1 MGQEQSRPGQ
11 PGNDVHDVKFDAQK
25 PGVMI
30 SMARQRSLDLAKSI
44 FSDKEQLREL
54 WHRCDANGNGIA
66 SLAEVDKMVIELGA
80 QTRHDHDLYHGFF
93 ANMADNKA
101 KMGIMRAY
109 KWTLKKEQL
118 SNNDDFIQAREFPA
132 LLKNLYFFS
141 TLQREF
147 EKADENNDKQVSKEE
162 FKTYLTNMGFTM
174 SESDLEAEFTKL
186 DADGSRAAGP
196 LEFYGYCMRA
206 MAMTDKDVSVKGDFM
221 NVGFASSSKGR
232 SNDFRGKGHHTT
244 MLSSHAAPHQAYHSG
259 YHHSA
264 HGGPVSHPAAPP
276 AHPGVHPGYAPH
288 PGITHGAVAHPGYGV
303 AHPGV
308 AYHPHPAA
316 HPAPHLINGGY
327 HY

>member
-1 MGQEQSRPGQ
+1 MGQDQSRPGQ
-11 PGNDVHDVKFDAQK
+11 PGNDIHDVKFDAQK

-44 FSDKEQLREL
+44 FSDKEMLRQL

-162 FKTYLTNMGFTM
+162 FKTYLTNMGFQL
-174 SESDLEAEFTKL
+174 SDADLDAEFNKL
-186 DADGSRAAGP
+186 DADGSRMAGP

-206 MAMTDKDVSVKGDFM
+206 LAMTDKDVSVKGDFM
-221 NVGFASSSKGR
+221 NVGYSTTSKGR
-232 SNDFRGKGHHTT
+232 GNDYRGKTHHQT
-244 MLSSHAAPHQAYHSG
+244 MLSSHSAPHHAYHSQ
-259 YHHSA
+259 Y
-264 HGGPVSHPAAPP
+264 HGGGHPAAHPIHAAAPP
-276 AHPGVHPGYAPH
+276 PH
-288 PGITHGAVAHPGYGV
+288 PGAHPGY
-303 AHPGV
+303 HP
-308 AYHPHPAA
+308 APHPAA
-316 HPAPHLINGGY
+316 HPAAHPAYAPAHPATYHPHPASHAPHMVNGAY